1 MTAEIATVQTKK
13 DSGPDTRIIVGPY
26 RIPLSRERF
35 LLLERDLM
43 TTAGFTKAEIH
54 AEILRR
60 LGVCDV
66 VGRGSAGIVRRRC
79 GRHYVY
85 LERGKFLDRLR
96 GGVLRFPC
104 GAGR

>member
-1 MTAEIATVQTKK
+1 MRGIEKEIRCGNCGRLLAKGTAIALEIKCPRCGEIKYVRAEIATMQTKK

-60 LGVCDV
+60 LGVC
-66 VGRGSAGIVRRRC
+66 A
-79 GRHYVY
+79 
-85 LERGKFLDRLR
+85 E
-96 GGVLRFPC
+96 
-104 GAGR
+104 

>member
-35 LLLERDLM
+35 LFLERDLM

-60 LGVCDV
+60 LGVC
-66 VGRGSAGIVRRRC
+66 A
-79 GRHYVY
+79 
-85 LERGKFLDRLR
+85 E
-96 GGVLRFPC
+96 
-104 GAGR
+104 

>member
-1 MTAEIATVQTKK
+1 MQTKK

-43 TTAGFTKAEIH
+43 TTAGFTEIH

-60 LGVCDV
+60 LGVC
-66 VGRGSAGIVRRRC
+66 A
-79 GRHYVY
+79 
-85 LERGKFLDRLR
+85 E
-96 GGVLRFPC
+96 
-104 GAGR
+104 

>member
-1 MTAEIATVQTKK
+1 MRGIEKEIRCGNCGRLLAKGTAIALEIKCPRCGEIKYVTAEIATMQTKK

-60 LGVCDV
+60 LGVC
-66 VGRGSAGIVRRRC
+66 A
-79 GRHYVY
+79 
-85 LERGKFLDRLR
+85 E
-96 GGVLRFPC
+96 
-104 GAGR
+104 